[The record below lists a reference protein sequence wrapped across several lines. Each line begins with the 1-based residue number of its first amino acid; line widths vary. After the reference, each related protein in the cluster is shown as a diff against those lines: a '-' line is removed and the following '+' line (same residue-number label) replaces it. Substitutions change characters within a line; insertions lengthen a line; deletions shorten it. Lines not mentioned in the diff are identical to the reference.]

1 MNAGLTVLKALASSC
16 SVVMILSSAPA
27 LYRIHKLH
35 DTGDVALFPLVG
47 LWLNCCMVML
57 YGWTTGSYFP
67 LFATYVF
74 GTMISTA
81 YVGVYFRWTKARA
94 YALKII
100 GAAFIANILGSVYV
114 VLGMTGVTG
123 QPSDQV
129 ELIAG
134 NMMTVACLLPYVAP
148 FETIKTV
155 LKTRSG
161 ASIPFGMCLAGATS
175 NLIWTVEGLCTKDM
189 FILLLSAACSALGF
203 VQVALY
209 LIFRPAPRAPRE
221 LASAELSVSTDEK
234 YILPVFKV
242 EKLKSESIFS
252 APSAVELI
260 PPRCSDK
267 VNSISSPVLA
277 PLCIS

>member
-27 LYRIHKLH
+27 LYRIQQRH

-74 GTMISTA
+74 GTLISTA
-81 YVGVYFRWTKARA
+81 YVCVYFRWTKARA
-94 YALKII
+94 YAFKAI
-100 GAAFIANILGSVYV
+100 GVAFIANILGSAYI

-123 QPSDQV
+123 QPGTQV

-155 LKTRSG
+155 LKSRSG
-161 ASIPFGMCLAGATS
+161 ASIPIGMCLAGATS
-175 NLIWTVEGLCTKDM
+175 NLIWTIEGLFTKDL
-189 FILLLSAACSALGF
+189 FILFLSAACSTLGF
-203 VQVALY
+203 IQVVLY
-209 LIFRPAPRAPRE
+209 VIFWPAKK
-221 LASAELSVSTDEK
+221 LSPPLVAVPPITTDKK
-234 YILPVFKV
+234 YILPVAMETQKIDNAANA
-242 EKLKSESIFS
+242 SP
-252 APSAVELI
+252 AAALI
-260 PPRCSDK
+260 PPRQSFT
-267 VNSISSPVLA
+267 
-277 PLCIS
+277 PLQS